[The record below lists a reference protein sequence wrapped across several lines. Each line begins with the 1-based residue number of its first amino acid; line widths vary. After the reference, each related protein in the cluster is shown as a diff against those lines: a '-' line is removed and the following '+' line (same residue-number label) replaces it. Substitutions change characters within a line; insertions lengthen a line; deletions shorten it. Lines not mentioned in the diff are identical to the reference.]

1 MIRATFAARGICSS
15 SRAFAA
21 SSSVRQC
28 LRTTAEM
35 ALATCAS
42 RTISRN
48 SMRCICWDILH
59 QFLIYGCYLFG
70 RVSAGFT
77 PSVSEPVSQRPLRS
91 SDFSIQQSHPLS
103 SPCLPAKADNPRWI
117 ERFLDH
123 SPSLKAGPL
132 GMTNGDVRKTRLSA
146 SRETNS
152 AKQKRRECWLALNP
166 RRGSRGRRACCH
178 PR

>member
-103 SPCLPAKADNPRWI
+103 SCPRWRI
-117 ERFLDH
+117 IRGGLRDSWTIRLCSKQASARNDKWRQYAKRAF
-123 SPSLKAGPL
+123 PL
-132 GMTNGDVRKTRLSA
+132 RVKQIRRSRKGA
-146 SRETNS
+146 NV
-152 AKQKRRECWLALNP
+152 
-166 RRGSRGRRACCH
+166 G
-178 PR
+178 